1 MSNRSRVNRMPRFTS
16 PSLQRG
22 AVLYVALIMLIL
34 LALIGIV
41 GMQMT
46 GLQERMAAN
55 YMNVNLAFQNAEAD
69 VRLRECFVEDVVNRT
84 NNCPAGATTIEQ
96 TCSSSS
102 DPTTWA
108 AERAMDT
115 PIADRSKIRNIGQC
129 ISGNTS
135 LDMGVRPVTEDP
147 NPVFQVTVYATNV
160 PAPAATA
167 DAAIDTIFRP

>member
-1 MSNRSRVNRMPRFTS
+1 MNTPRAIRVPHYAL
-16 PSLQRG
+16 PSTQRG

-55 YMNVNLAFQNAEAD
+55 YLNVNLAFQNAESD

-84 NNCPAGATTIEQ
+84 NNCATGTTTIEQ
-96 TCSSSS
+96 NCDNGF
-102 DPTTWA
+102 DPTSWA
-108 AERAMDT
+108 AAMAMDT
-115 PIADRSKIRNIGQC
+115 PITDRAVIRSIGQC
-129 ISGNTS
+129 ISGNAP